1 MKEQS
6 LAIFDLVAEV
16 QQEDGHKSMLLA
28 FRRLVLEPGEWVHVA
43 GPNGSGKS
51 TLAKLLTGHTG
62 MIARGEALLAGTMNR
77 GFAGSEPLPFVT
89 QDPEAAIIGSTP
101 WEDLLLGLEQ
111 QGMPAGEALSKAED
125 SLRACGLWAM
135 RGQSIVE
142 LSGGQK
148 QLLAAASCLASGAE
162 LLLFD
167 EAAAMLD
174 ADSRRVIYEGA
185 RMLHAQGKTIVWVS
199 HRLDELRSGD
209 RIVALQA
216 GRIFYDGP
224 AEAFFLPTSEA
235 DSAAARAAGRVQDD
249 GQGEAGVLNGLNGSS
264 PCELLGCEPPYTV
277 ETAIALQ
284 RLGYRLPKLPF
295 TPEELAE
302 AVRGL

>member
-1 MKEQS
+1 MQEHS
-6 LAIFDLVAEV
+6 LSLFDITAEI
-16 QQEDGHKSMLLA
+16 QLEDGHQRMLLEV
-28 FRRLVLEPGEWVHVA
+28 RRLVLSPGEWVHVA

-62 MIARGEALLAGTMNR
+62 MIARGEALLSGTMNR
-77 GFAGSEPLPFVT
+77 GFAGSAPLPFVT

-111 QGMPAGEALSKAED
+111 QGMPAAEALRKAES
-125 SLRACGLWAM
+125 SLQACGLWEM
-135 RGQSIVE
+135 RGQSVAE

-174 ADSRRVIYEGA
+174 ADSRRVILEGA
-185 RMLHAQGKTIVWVS
+185 RLLHAQGKTVVWIS

-209 RIVALQA
+209 RIVALRA
-216 GRIFYDGP
+216 GRIFYDGM
-224 AEAFFLPTSEA
+224 AESFFLPVAGNESSSEA
-235 DSAAARAAGRVQDD
+235 AGSMQHGGD
-249 GQGEAGVLNGLNGSS
+249 GEPTSGIFGQS
-264 PCELLGCEPPYTV
+264 PCELLGCEPPYMV
-277 ETAIALQ
+277 ETALALQ
-284 RLGYRLPKLPF
+284 RLGYRLPRLPF

-302 AVRGL
+302 AVGRL